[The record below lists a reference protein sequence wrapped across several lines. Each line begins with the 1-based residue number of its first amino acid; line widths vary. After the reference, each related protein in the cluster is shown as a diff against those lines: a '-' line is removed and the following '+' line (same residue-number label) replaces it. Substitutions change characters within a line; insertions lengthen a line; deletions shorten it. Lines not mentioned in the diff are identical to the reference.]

1 MSDVIGVTSA
11 WLKATL
17 DNAVGVSD
25 RVYFDVAP
33 QSTSFPLAIFQY
45 QTGSDTMVVNARRVF
60 SDMSWI
66 VKAVDRE
73 TSIATLRNV
82 AGSIDAAL
90 HRAEGT
96 ADGGT
101 VLYCT
106 RESPFQL
113 TEEID
118 GVLYRHLGGVYRI
131 VAK

>member
-1 MSDVIGVTSA
+1 MSDVIGVSA
-11 WLKATL
+11 AWIKSTL

-33 QSTSFPLAIFQY
+33 QDTSFPLAIYQY
-45 QTGSDTMVVNARRVF
+45 QSGTDTMVVNAHRVF
-60 SDMSWI
+60 SDMAWI

-73 TSIATLRNV
+73 TSLATLRNV

-90 HRAEGT
+90 HRASGT

-106 RESPFQL
+106 REAPFQL

-118 GVLYRHLGGVYRI
+118 GIIYRHLGGVYRI